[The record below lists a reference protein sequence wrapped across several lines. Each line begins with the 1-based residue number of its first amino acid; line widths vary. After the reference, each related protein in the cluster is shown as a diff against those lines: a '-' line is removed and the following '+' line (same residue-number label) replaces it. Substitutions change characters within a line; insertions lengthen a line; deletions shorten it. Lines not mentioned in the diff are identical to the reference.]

1 MAIST
6 LSDYFGTTL
15 GGLINTNA
23 ATIAT
28 NLGVSTATIQNPDG
42 CLAAIIKKTKAW
54 LEVAPA
60 NATDN
65 GVTVVG
71 FGTDGAP
78 TKVTGSGDRE
88 YQLGFQYQIT
98 FWIPDTTDQE
108 VPPNLVI

>member
-1 MAIST
+1 MATST

-15 GGLINTNA
+15 GGLLTTNA

-28 NLGVSTATIQNPDG
+28 NLGVTAATIQNPDG
-42 CLAAIIKKTKAW
+42 CLAAIVKKTKAW
-54 LEVAPA
+54 LEVAEA

-78 TKVTGSGDRE
+78 TKVTGSGERE
-88 YQLGFQYQIT
+88 YQLGFQYQVT
-98 FWIPDTTDQE
+98 FWIPDTTSVE
-108 VPPNLVI
+108 VPPDLVR